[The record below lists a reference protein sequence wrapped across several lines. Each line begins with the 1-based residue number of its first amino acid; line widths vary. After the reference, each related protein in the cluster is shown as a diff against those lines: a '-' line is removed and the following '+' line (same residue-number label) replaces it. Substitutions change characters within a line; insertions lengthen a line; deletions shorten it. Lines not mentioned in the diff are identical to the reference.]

1 MMMNHSHDII
11 DDMMVT
17 RVLTSMLMTGI
28 VMIGCMIPMQSAHA
42 EDLTK
47 FAAQIGS

>member
-1 MMMNHSHDII
+1 MMK
-11 DDMMVT
+11 T
-17 RVLTSMLMTGI
+17 RILTSIFMSGI